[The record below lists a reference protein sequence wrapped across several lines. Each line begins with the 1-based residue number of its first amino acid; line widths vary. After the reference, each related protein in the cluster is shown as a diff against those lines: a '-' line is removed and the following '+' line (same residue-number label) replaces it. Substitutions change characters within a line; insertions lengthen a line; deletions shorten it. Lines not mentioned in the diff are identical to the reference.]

1 MLYLDYAKPLADGK
15 YILSF
20 FADSVADLESISHGQ
35 KFVTKNGTDYGVP
48 QAGSTVI
55 VTSPNSGKTTYVMD
69 AEGVW
74 VVTEDISYSAVV
86 ANPSD
91 AATAK
96 LEKLK
101 VNDTTYANW
110 TENEIRQIASE
121 AGGGVQADY
130 NQNDSAAADYIK
142 NRPFYE
148 GIIAVLEQTF
158 STHPPEDAPEEN
170 LNVWETTDSKIPFV
184 EGETVKV
191 LFNGTEYTQT
201 VKKKFGD
208 VLYIGNMYIFT
219 KDAAENTGEP
229 FAVANTVLSTLKD
242 GITIMTEQ
250 PQTNATIKVEKIG
263 VKKMQAKY
271 LPDGTATET
280 YVDTAISNAITKTLN
295 TEV

>member
-69 AEGVW
+69 AEGIW

-110 TENEIRQIASE
+110 TENEIKSIASE
-121 AGGGVQADY
+121 SGGGKLYLHKVTIH
-130 NQNDSAAADYIK
+130 DSADTKLIK
-142 NRPFYE
+142 LLFVNSNSNK
-148 GIIAVLEQTF
+148 ITNITQ
-158 STHPPEDAPEEN
+158 N
-170 LNVWETTDSKIPFV
+170 LVN
-184 EGETVKV
+184 
-191 LFNGTEYTQT
+191 
-201 VKKKFGD
+201 
-208 VLYIGNMYIFT
+208 
-219 KDAAENTGEP
+219 
-229 FAVANTVLSTLKD
+229 
-242 GITIMTEQ
+242 
-250 PQTNATIKVEKIG
+250 
-263 VKKMQAKY
+263 
-271 LPDGTATET
+271 
-280 YVDTAISNAITKTLN
+280 TAIECNASPTTPPTYYECGSVPIYITNGNIEASGFTSYPFDIMN
-295 TEV
+295 TISVNIELATAAIEDDVTEL

>member
-69 AEGVW
+69 AEGIW

-110 TENEIRQIASE
+110 TENEIKSIASE
-121 AGGGVQADY
+121 SGGGKLYLHSLVIQGGGY
-130 NQNDSAAADYIK
+130 NLFTVVYNNTNTQI
-142 NRPFYE
+142 
-148 GIIAVLEQTF
+148 
-158 STHPPEDAPEEN
+158 
-170 LNVWETTDSKIPFV
+170 TTI
-184 EGETVKV
+184 EA
-191 LFNGTEYTQT
+191 L
-201 VKKKFGD
+201 KKFISKNE
-208 VLYIGNMYIFT
+208 YANIGTITPSSIVSFGVRERDSLGILIVAGVESSIFFV
-219 KDAAENTGEP
+219 P
-229 FAVANTVLSTLKD
+229 
-242 GITIMTEQ
+242 
-250 PQTNATIKVEKIG
+250 TNI
-263 VKKMQAKY
+263 
-271 LPDGTATET
+271 
-280 YVDTAISNAITKTLN
+280 VDTV
-295 TEV
+295 TEL

>member
-69 AEGVW
+69 AEGIW

-110 TENEIRQIASE
+110 TENEIKSIASE
-121 AGGGVQADY
+121 SGGGKLYQHLFRFEETDNEAHFAIF
-130 NQNDSAAADYIK
+130 Q
-142 NRPFYE
+142 
-148 GIIAVLEQTF
+148 VLSYR
-158 STHPPEDAPEEN
+158 STPY
-170 LNVWETTDSKIPFV
+170 
-184 EGETVKV
+184 GETELYDYLMQHKTTLAGYKYKSLTYSNPVIGYQ
-191 LFNGTEYTQT
+191 LFNELELTQSGSYPYPYSI
-201 VKKKFGD
+201 KK
-208 VLYIGNMYIFT
+208 VCYYELN
-219 KDAAENTGEP
+219 A
-229 FAVANTVLSTLKD
+229 D
-242 GITIMTEQ
+242 GSVTRNELLNPRFVIDE
-250 PQTNATIKVEKIG
+250 
-263 VKKMQAKY
+263 
-271 LPDGTATET
+271 ATE
-280 YVDTAISNAITKTLN
+280 L
-295 TEV
+295 

>member
-20 FADSVADLESISHGQ
+20 FADSVADLERISHGQ

-69 AEGVW
+69 AEGIW

-110 TENEIRQIASE
+110 TENEIKSIASE
-121 AGGGVQADY
+121 SGGGKLYIHRVSLKSDGPFKDY
-130 NQNDSAAADYIK
+130 QYYITVPSSDATPITKETAANRLLYGFVEEIDSQGSYHSSTIK
-142 NRPFYE
+142 N
-148 GIIAVLEQTF
+148 V
-158 STHPPEDAPEEN
+158 
-170 LNVWETTDSKIPFV
+170 
-184 EGETVKV
+184 TVSDN
-191 LFNGTEYTQT
+191 FIN
-201 VKKKFGD
+201 
-208 VLYIGNMYIFT
+208 I
-219 KDAAENTGEP
+219 
-229 FAVANTVLSTLKD
+229 
-242 GITIMTEQ
+242 
-250 PQTNATIKVEKIG
+250 
-263 VKKMQAKY
+263 
-271 LPDGTATET
+271 DGTMPPLAIAATGIES
-280 YVDTAISNAITKTLN
+280 DTVS
-295 TEV
+295 ER

>member
-69 AEGVW
+69 AEGIW

-110 TENEIRQIASE
+110 TENEIKSIASE
-121 AGGGVQADY
+121 SGGGKLYRHVTTG
-130 NQNDSAAADYIK
+130 NQGTTSFDFITYSTQ
-142 NRPFYE
+142 
-148 GIIAVLEQTF
+148 QT
-158 STHPPEDAPEEN
+158 SY
-170 LNVWETTDSKIPFV
+170 TTD
-184 EGETVKV
+184 EVKSLIQFKYYPCHFYSPV
-191 LFNGTEYTQT
+191 NGD
-201 VKKKFGD
+201 GIG
-208 VLYIGNMYIFT
+208 YISYQIGAGYIFS
-219 KDAAENTGEP
+219 ALMQSNG
-229 FAVANTVLSTLKD
+229 
-242 GITIMTEQ
+242 
-250 PQTNATIKVEKIG
+250 AT
-263 VKKMQAKY
+263 KY
-271 LPDGTATET
+271 LYENHETLSFNDTPTE
-280 YVDTAISNAITKTLN
+280 L
-295 TEV
+295 

>member
-69 AEGVW
+69 AEGIW

-110 TENEIRQIASE
+110 TENEIKSIASE
-121 AGGGVQADY
+121 SGGGKVYIHRVSLKSGLFKDNEYYITVPSSDATPITKETANRLLYGFLEEIDDQGIYHASTVKNVTAY
-130 NQNDSAAADYIK
+130 QDSNELSIDGTLPPMAIAAAIESD
-142 NRPFYE
+142 
-148 GIIAVLEQTF
+148 
-158 STHPPEDAPEEN
+158 
-170 LNVWETTDSKIPFV
+170 
-184 EGETVKV
+184 TVS
-191 LFNGTEYTQT
+191 ER
-201 VKKKFGD
+201 
-208 VLYIGNMYIFT
+208 
-219 KDAAENTGEP
+219 
-229 FAVANTVLSTLKD
+229 
-242 GITIMTEQ
+242 
-250 PQTNATIKVEKIG
+250 
-263 VKKMQAKY
+263 
-271 LPDGTATET
+271 
-280 YVDTAISNAITKTLN
+280 
-295 TEV
+295 

>member
-69 AEGVW
+69 AEGIW

-110 TENEIRQIASE
+110 TENEIKSIASE
-121 AGGGVQADY
+121 SGAKINIYQMQVSFDDHQHSRVSIDFPTTRKTITADEAFELTGFFTGHISQTPPIPVY
-130 NQNDSAAADYIK
+130 FEWQLIDS
-142 NRPFYE
+142 
-148 GIIAVLEQTF
+148 
-158 STHPPEDAPEEN
+158 
-170 LNVWETTDSKIPFV
+170 SK
-184 EGETVKV
+184 
-191 LFNGTEYTQT
+191 
-201 VKKKFGD
+201 
-208 VLYIGNMYIFT
+208 
-219 KDAAENTGEP
+219 
-229 FAVANTVLSTLKD
+229 
-242 GITIMTEQ
+242 
-250 PQTNATIKVEKIG
+250 PQTPDNLKINAYKMSDDTLYATF
-263 VKKMQAKY
+263 VKSDY
-271 LPDGTATET
+271 DRYFLFE
-280 YVDTAISNAITKTLN
+280 L
-295 TEV
+295 

>member
-1 MLYLDYAKPLADGK
+1 MLYLDCAKPLAGG

-20 FADSVADLESISHGQ
+20 FADSAADLESISHGQ

-110 TENEIRQIASE
+110 TENEIKAL
-121 AGGGVQADY
+121 AGKGEDGV
-130 NQNDSAAADYIK
+130 SVTS
-142 NRPFYE
+142 FE
-148 GIIAVLEQTF
+148 TVS
-158 STHPPEDAPEEN
+158 STVVGDNTNTTVRAHYSN
-170 LNVWETTDSKIPFV
+170 NTTDEFV
-184 EGETVKV
+184 VTAK
-191 LFNGTEYTQT
+191 NG
-201 VKKKFGD
+201 
-208 VLYIGNMYIFT
+208 
-219 KDAAENTGEP
+219 
-229 FAVANTVLSTLKD
+229 KD
-242 GITIMTEQ
+242 GNGKPLYNHSVTLNSITEGDTYAMSFYSTDGAKA
-250 PQTNATIKVEKIG
+250 TNESLKLNPPIG
-263 VKKMQAKY
+263 AILSYINSGVNTWNGIVDYVSQG
-271 LPDGTATET
+271 PDGF
-280 YVDTAISNAITKTLN
+280 ISVGSDGADPTRIMKVYNDVVTQI
-295 TEV
+295 

>member
-69 AEGVW
+69 AEGIW

-110 TENEIRQIASE
+110 TENEIKSIASE
-121 AGGGVQADY
+121 SGGGKLYLHNIQIYDGVRTTTTFFIIY
-130 NQNDSAAADYIK
+130 SLSAT
-142 NRPFYE
+142 PF
-148 GIIAVLEQTF
+148 TF
-158 STHPPEDAPEEN
+158 STLSN
-170 LNVWETTDSKIPFV
+170 KITAQNREVPFSGYV
-184 EGETVKV
+184 NYPITNKTRS
-191 LFNGTEYTQT
+191 L
-201 VKKKFGD
+201 
-208 VLYIGNMYIFT
+208 LYIQCDSVNMV
-219 KDAAENTGEP
+219 GW
-229 FAVANTVLSTLKD
+229 ANSDDFSNILETAFGVDILNLGDSTLTD
-242 GITIMTEQ
+242 TVTE
-250 PQTNATIKVEKIG
+250 
-263 VKKMQAKY
+263 
-271 LPDGTATET
+271 L
-280 YVDTAISNAITKTLN
+280 
-295 TEV
+295 

>member
-69 AEGVW
+69 AEGIW

-110 TENEIRQIASE
+110 TENEIKSIASE
-121 AGGGVQADY
+121 ASSGGKLYKHTFTIQFADNDLTNEYWISFVVYAAISEPVDTISKFKNLYGPTTPTCIIGTKSGDDVVGVGY
-130 NQNDSAAADYIK
+130 LTGLNNDSDY
-142 NRPFYE
+142 PQLLGYL
-148 GIIAVLEQTF
+148 GSWTPV
-158 STHPPEDAPEEN
+158 
-170 LNVWETTDSKIPFV
+170 
-184 EGETVKV
+184 
-191 LFNGTEYTQT
+191 
-201 VKKKFGD
+201 
-208 VLYIGNMYIFT
+208 
-219 KDAAENTGEP
+219 
-229 FAVANTVLSTLKD
+229 NTVFPIIFIRDTV
-242 GITIMTEQ
+242 TE
-250 PQTNATIKVEKIG
+250 
-263 VKKMQAKY
+263 
-271 LPDGTATET
+271 L
-280 YVDTAISNAITKTLN
+280 
-295 TEV
+295 